1 MGSTVST
8 GKQVAAFKATSGKV
22 MYVLFEETYESN
34 CYPRTPRWS
43 SYMIGELPAVMRHIF
58 RAASSCEGGMLKG
71 AGGRDITP
79 EGYLQGWFKELE
91 NPVEIADRKFE
102 LYAVNNYMAPIPTEN
117 FAWAKAAMV
126 NVGRESDAVKLE
138 NGEHLIV
145 SLYDDAE
152 LLAAIYDGIHF
163 GASRIIKSVSQVL
176 YAPRNPNLG
185 YKPAKSKVVS
195 MDTPR
200 FMRVR
205 EGHYYYAT
213 QDANGDWRGDAS
225 HCFMNSF
232 ITNLWKS
239 ELAEPLT
246 YRGKIK
252 AYRDAIKNAQ
262 VMPSNTKLVIDT
274 KAVTDRYHQ
283 ESVDWVLA
291 NTSHTKHDD
300 EIHVELP
307 TDYTA
312 LYRVATLNEK
322 CARYV
327 FTGNAPAQQLDLL
340 AC

>member
-8 GKQVAAFKATSGKV
+8 GKLAAAFKTTSGKI

-43 SYMIGELPAVMRHIF
+43 SYMIGELSAVMRHIF
-58 RAASSCEGGMLKG
+58 RAAASCEGGMLKG
-71 AGGRDITP
+71 AGGRDISP
-79 EGYLQGWFKELE
+79 EGYLAGWMKELA

-102 LYAVNNYMAPIPTEN
+102 LYAVDNYMAPIPTKN
-117 FAWAKAAMV
+117 FAWAKAAMA
-126 NVGRESDAVKLE
+126 NVGREADAEKLE

-145 SLYDDAE
+145 SLYEDAE

-163 GASRIIKSVSQVL
+163 GASQIIKSATPALS
-176 YAPRNPNLG
+176 APRNPGLG
-185 YKPAKSKVVS
+185 YAPSKSKVVS
-195 MDTPR
+195 MEAPR

-205 EGHYYYAT
+205 DGHYHLAA

-225 HCFMNSF
+225 HSFMNSF
-232 ITNLWKS
+232 ITKLWVS

-252 AYRDAIKNAQ
+252 AYRDALKNAQ
-262 VMPSNTKLVIDT
+262 VMPSSAKLVIDT
-274 KAVTDRYHQ
+274 QAITDRYHQ
-283 ESVDWVLA
+283 DSVDWVLA
-291 NTSHTKHDD
+291 NTPHTKQGN

-307 TDYTA
+307 SDYNG

-322 CARYV
+322 FARYV
-327 FTGNAPAQQLDLL
+327 FSDDAPAQQFDLL

>member
-8 GKQVAAFKATSGKV
+8 GKLAAAFKATSGKV

-43 SYMIGELPAVMRHIF
+43 SYMIGELPSAMRHIF
-58 RAASSCEGGMLKG
+58 RAAASCEGGMLKG

-79 EGYLQGWFKELE
+79 EGYIAGWMKELE
-91 NPVEIADRKFE
+91 NPVEIADRKFD

-117 FAWAKAAMV
+117 LAWARAAMV
-126 NVGRESDAVKLE
+126 AVGREADAVKLE
-138 NGEHLIV
+138 SGEHLIV

-152 LLAAIYDGIHF
+152 LLGAIYDGIRF
-163 GASRIIKSVSQVL
+163 GASRIMKSATSAL
-176 YAPRNPNLG
+176 LAPRNPSLG
-185 YKPAKSKVVS
+185 YCPGKSKVVS
-195 MDTPR
+195 MNTPR

-205 EGHYYYAT
+205 DGHFHHAT

-225 HCFMNSF
+225 HSFMNSY
-232 ITNLWKS
+232 ITNLWKE

-252 AYRDAIKNAQ
+252 AYRDAIKNAP
-262 VMPSNTKLVIDT
+262 VMPSSTKLVIDT
-274 KAVTDRYHQ
+274 NAVTDRCHQ
-283 ESVDWVLA
+283 ESVDWVLS
-291 NTSHTKHDD
+291 NTPHTKHGD

-307 TDYTA
+307 NDYTA
-312 LYRVATLNEK
+312 LHRVANLSEK
-322 CARYV
+322 FSRYV
-327 FTGNAPAQQLDLL
+327 FTDNAPAGQLDLL